1 MRWASGDRVILR
13 GEDWRVLRAT
23 PFADCG
29 ALDLASH
36 ERAGIRRTFLLPF
49 DCPRR
54 GTSPRPVLLSTRR
67 WCQVVSAILTDS
79 FPFGGLRFC
88 PPTIRLL
95 SYQLE
100 PALAIFRHGATRLLI
115 GDDVGVGK
123 TVEAGLI
130 IGEVMGAAHGAR
142 VLVIVPAALKDQWRQ
157 ELHSLFTIDAIDAGA
172 EWLRRSSGE
181 LPASVNP
188 WSLPGVYLASTDFV
202 KRPEA
207 LRPLEDVR
215 WDLLVLDE
223 AHAATPGSHRR
234 AAVHAL
240 ACRSRLVILLT
251 ATPHGGDET
260 QFEQLCDTG
269 RLDAADSIV
278 CFRRSRSDVLP
289 FTSAV
294 KSRIIRIR
302 ISRDERRLQR
312 ELASYT
318 RRLWERGAHGDR
330 NPALLATVLRKRA
343 LSSAGSL
350 VASLRRRLLLMDTPG
365 AAEVQ
370 LWLPLE
376 DEDRGGTGDLPA
388 DGVLGG
394 AGLANEEE
402 ERAAIE
408 RTLEAAAPAVR
419 SESKLRVLLR
429 LLGRVRESAIVFSEY
444 RDTVER
450 LRHGLAE
457 RGHRVIVLHGGLTG
471 VERRAAVTDF
481 SRGQAVLVAT
491 DAASEGLNLHHRCR
505 LVIHFELPWAPARLH
520 QRCGRVN
527 RIGQQRQVHE
537 IALVLD
543 DTAERLVL
551 MPLIRRGGAAG
562 SFGGG
567 SLVSQLS
574 ESRIA
579 ARILGNIPT
588 SSHGEATARGPRS
601 LVTLDLREEAAAEAE
616 RLELLRRASR
626 HARAAGKPVVAA
638 ARAGG
643 RPHLPH
649 LPLTFVIETT
659 IAERGERIEDETV
672 AVSAAVAG
680 RSRRRRLARGELAW
694 LVERIGPQLS
704 RRLVRRTARRLAVV
718 RALHEK
724 VRTAM
729 LRREAAIDGALGSA
743 ARELV
748 QAGLFDRQALRT
760 PSRGVPPMLAS
771 AAQGNRRPVLRA
783 RTRVRAVL
791 DGSLR

>member
-1 MRWASGDRVILR
+1 
-13 GEDWRVLRAT
+13 
-23 PFADCG
+23 
-29 ALDLASH
+29 
-36 ERAGIRRTFLLPF
+36 
-49 DCPRR
+49 
-54 GTSPRPVLLSTRR
+54 
-67 WCQVVSAILTDS
+67 
-79 FPFGGLRFC
+79 
-88 PPTIRLL
+88 
-95 SYQLE
+95 
-100 PALAIFRHGATRLLI
+100 
-115 GDDVGVGK
+115 
-123 TVEAGLI
+123 
-130 IGEVMGAAHGAR
+130 
-142 VLVIVPAALKDQWRQ
+142 
-157 ELHSLFTIDAIDAGA
+157 
-172 EWLRRSSGE
+172 
-181 LPASVNP
+181 
-188 WSLPGVYLASTDFV
+188 
-202 KRPEA
+202 
-207 LRPLEDVR
+207 
-215 WDLLVLDE
+215 
-223 AHAATPGSHRR
+223 
-234 AAVHAL
+234 
-240 ACRSRLVILLT
+240 
-251 ATPHGGDET
+251 
-260 QFEQLCDTG
+260 
-269 RLDAADSIV
+269 
-278 CFRRSRSDVLP
+278 
-289 FTSAV
+289 
-294 KSRIIRIR
+294 
-302 ISRDERRLQR
+302 
-312 ELASYT
+312 
-318 RRLWERGAHGDR
+318 
-330 NPALLATVLRKRA
+330 
-343 LSSAGSL
+343 
-350 VASLRRRLLLMDTPG
+350 MDTPG
-365 AAEVQ
+365 AAEIQ

-376 DEDRGGTGDLPA
+376 DDDRGGTEDLPS

-394 AGLANEEE
+394 TGLANEEE

-408 RTLEAAAPAVR
+408 RILDAAAPAVR

-450 LRHGLAE
+450 LRQELAE

-574 ESRIA
+574 ESRVA
-579 ARILGNIPT
+579 ARILGNIR
-588 SSHGEATARGPRS
+588 SSFQVEASASGPRS
-601 LVTLDLREEAAAEAE
+601 LITMDLREEAAAEAE

-626 HARAAGKPVVAA
+626 QARREAKPVVAA
-638 ARAGG
+638 ARAPR
-643 RPHLPH
+643 RPQLPQP
-649 LPLTFVIETT
+649 LLTFVIETT
-659 IAERGERIEDETV
+659 IRERGERIDDETI

-680 RSRRRRLARGELAW
+680 RSRRRRLAQAELAW

-718 RALHEK
+718 RARHQQ

-729 LRREAAIDGALGSA
+729 LRREAAIDGALGST

-760 PSRGVPPMLAS
+760 PSRGVPPMPPS
-771 AAQGNRRPVLRA
+771 AMPGNGRPVLLA